1 MVAFDSPVTKSPGDR
16 EQGCDEDGWYVVSD
30 SPLENSNIPRR
41 PRSSTVGALTGE
53 KIRCE
58 FRNNRR
64 TSQGLAVSPSP
75 LAGNGGKSPTFFKGN
90 GESGLVPT
98 SQRNMGSKEQKQHS
112 PMMNM

>member
-1 MVAFDSPVTKSPGDR
+1 M
-16 EQGCDEDGWYVVSD
+16 VVSD
-30 SPLENSNIPRR
+30 SPLENISRR

-58 FRNNRR
+58 IRNNRR
-64 TSQGLAVSPSP
+64 TSQGLAVTPATSPREPQHFVSP
-75 LAGNGGKSPTFFKGN
+75 KGN
-90 GESGLVPT
+90 GESSLSIP